1 MGEPFNRDGQVYPA
15 NQPGVGTQ
23 YDPHPPAEPAP
34 VLAPE
39 VVVTSSTPGTVV
51 QPDRHGYTGY
61 KGPRQ
66 DPVQPGLTGPGWYAD
81 GTPIPVALTGAT
93 DPDRYADGAPRHTG
107 PAGVTGA
114 TGESFLQHLE
124 DEIKAHI

>member
-23 YDPHPPAEPAP
+23 YDPHAPAKPAP

-39 VVVTSSTPGTVV
+39 VVVTPSTPGTVV

-61 KGPRQ
+61 
-66 DPVQPGLTGPGWYAD
+66 TGPVGPGHYAD
-81 GTPIPVALTGAT
+81 GEPIGAT
-93 DPDRYADGAPRHTG
+93 
-107 PAGVTGA
+107 GVTGA

-124 DEIKAHI
+124 DEIKTHL

>member
-1 MGEPFNRDGQVYPA
+1 MGEPFNRGGQEYPA

-23 YDPHPPAEPAP
+23 YDPHAPSEPAP
-34 VLAPE
+34 TLAPE
-39 VVVTSSTPGTVV
+39 VVVTPSTPGTVV

-61 KGPRQ
+61 
-66 DPVQPGLTGPGWYAD
+66 
-81 GTPIPVALTGAT
+81 TGAT
-93 DPDRYADGAPRHTG
+93 GPDHYADGAPRHTG

-124 DEIKAHI
+124 DEVHHIEGELRSTPTKTP